1 MYSVVCMFDVLMY
14 SVAVMTAQALSV
26 CIGQGQVTQQ
36 LERVLLD
43 AQFASLKVL
52 TEQENIIKQA

>member
-36 LERVLLD
+36 LETVLM
-43 AQFASLKVL
+43 
-52 TEQENIIKQA
+52 